1 MRHVITYAEFHG
13 WLVYHT
19 FDSRRSG
26 AGFPDLFMVRGNR
39 AVAIECKAS
48 KGRVTDDQRRW
59 LQALGFAGSGNRDSR
74 FGIYNRFKIALPC
87 QELRPVTRNDRRK
100 LFEGH

>member
-59 LQALGFAGSGNRDSR
+59 LQALGFAGVEAFAFWPDDEARVE
-74 FGIYNRFKIALPC
+74 AL
-87 QELRPVTRNDRRK
+87 LR
-100 LFEGH
+100 